1 MKTIKR
7 EIEILSKIDNP
18 YIVKYEFLLFQLE
31 CIMQQKQ
38 QEIIIYFQNIVME
51 EI

>member
-18 YIVKYEFLLFQLE
+18 YIVKYENKKLL
-31 CIMQQKQ
+31 
-38 QEIIIYFQNIVME
+38 QNVSCSKNFKKLLYIFR
-51 EI
+51 IL